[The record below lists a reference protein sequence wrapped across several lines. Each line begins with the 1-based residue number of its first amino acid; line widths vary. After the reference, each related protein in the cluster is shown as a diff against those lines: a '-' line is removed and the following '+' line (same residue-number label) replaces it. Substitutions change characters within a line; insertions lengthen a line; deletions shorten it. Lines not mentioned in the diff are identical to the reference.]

1 MSDNPAIPG
10 PNGGD
15 LVVALMDAVGIDTA
29 FGVVSV
35 HNMPLIDAI
44 SRDRRFVPVR
54 HEAAAVNAADG
65 YGRARGGIGLAITS
79 TGTGAGN
86 ATGALIESLSAG
98 NRVLHLTGQIETEH
112 LGRGRGFIHETKDQI
127 SMLRAVSKEAF
138 SVQSAESCAK
148 TLAVAAAAA
157 LSTPAGPVSVE
168 WPIDLQYSLHS

>member
-1 MSDNPAIPG
+1 APHPRSPPPSSSCSPPGRPTPPGRPSTSLEELAAMSDNPAIPG

-15 LVVALMDAVGIDTA
+15 LVVALMDALGIDTA

-86 ATGALIESLSAG
+86 AAGSLIESLAAG
-98 NRVLHLTGQIETEH
+98 SR
-112 LGRGRGFIHETKDQI
+112 
-127 SMLRAVSKEAF
+127 
-138 SVQSAESCAK
+138 
-148 TLAVAAAAA
+148 
-157 LSTPAGPVSVE
+157 
-168 WPIDLQYSLHS
+168 